1 VKVGD
6 LVVST
11 IDGATGLGVGIIM
24 DFDHDDD
31 PIVFFSQYDNE
42 ATAFYKHT
50 LEVISEAR

>member
-11 IDGATGLGVGIIM
+11 IDTPGFGVGLII
-24 DFDHDDD
+24 DFDHEDD

-42 ATAFYKHT
+42 ATAFYRRT

>member
-1 VKVGD
+1 MKVGD
-6 LVVST
+6 LVISA
-11 IDGATGLGVGIIM
+11 INDATGLGVGIIM

-42 ATAFYKHT
+42 ATAFYRHT

>member
-11 IDGATGLGVGIIM
+11 IDTPGFGVGLII
-24 DFDHDDD
+24 DFDHEDD

-42 ATAFYKHT
+42 ATAFYRRT
-50 LEVISEAR
+50 LEVISESR